1 MTVVSPIRQDM
12 DIKWALSQIL
22 LYRGANRP
30 PMGGISGGL
39 QPKIPPQPLTV
50 PAASREIIKE
60 LI

>member
-30 PMGGISGGL
+30 PIGGIS
-39 QPKIPPQPLTV
+39 
-50 PAASREIIKE
+50 AASGRKYR
-60 LI
+60 LSR